1 MFQVAYFYRGKNQ
14 KIFKTVFGLT
24 RRSVSIKAAAYFD
37 YCYNSGMRD
46 MHMGFTNLFYYIFWR
61 IKIAI
66 IPEEIDDD
74 ESIIEIED
82 ENEIPD

>member
-1 MFQVAYFYRGKNQ
+1 MFQVAYFYRGKKR

-24 RRSVSIKAAAYFD
+24 RKSVNAKASAYFIH
-37 YCYNSGMRD
+37 CCNSGMHD

-82 ENEIPD
+82 EYEIPD

>member
-24 RRSVSIKAAAYFD
+24 RKSVNAKASAYFTH
-37 YCYNSGMRD
+37 CCNSGMHD
-46 MHMGFTNLFYYIFWR
+46 MHMGFTNLFHYIFWR

-82 ENEIPD
+82 ENEIPN